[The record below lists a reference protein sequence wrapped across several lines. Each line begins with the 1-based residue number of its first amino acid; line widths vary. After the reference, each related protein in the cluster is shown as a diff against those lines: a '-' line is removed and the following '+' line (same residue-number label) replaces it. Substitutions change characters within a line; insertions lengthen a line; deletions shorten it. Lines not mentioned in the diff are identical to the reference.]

1 MAPFVLLQCAGHGPS
16 RVVHDSFPN
25 KPVFKT
31 SGGRVETPTTT
42 LTECVHTT
50 RHTTLLIPFHTSGPG
65 FPVPRPEPARPCCR
79 TRSPGAEVL
88 FSGTSLS
95 FCWLSNVSHELSRR
109 AVRIVYDRYWAVWT
123 SVSTWTP
130 LAHSLIDRTG
140 ALPVS
145 AHWDAS
151 GVLMFVELSQKRT
164 R

>member
-1 MAPFVLLQCAGHGPS
+1 MRLEQCA
-16 RVVHDSFPN
+16 
-25 KPVFKT
+25 
-31 SGGRVETPTTT
+31 E
-42 LTECVHTT
+42 
-50 RHTTLLIPFHTSGPG
+50 
-65 FPVPRPEPARPCCR
+65 R
-79 TRSPGAEVL
+79 TRSLRPRVPLRRDAARADYSIYSSSSCTAHDT
-88 FSGTSLS
+88 SGFVFAGGCQSSCTASRT